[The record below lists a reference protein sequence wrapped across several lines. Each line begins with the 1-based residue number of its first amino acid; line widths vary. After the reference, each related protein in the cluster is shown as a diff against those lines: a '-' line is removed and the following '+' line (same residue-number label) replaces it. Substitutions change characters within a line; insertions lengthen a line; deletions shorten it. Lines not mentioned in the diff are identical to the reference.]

1 MVHLIEPTHNER
13 FTSLL
18 NQFYSA
24 MQTERAI
31 TLAIILRSSMNL
43 IGVVNLRLPENETP
57 HLGYWLGAAYWG
69 KGYCTEAV
77 LEMLRYGFSRLG
89 LQQINARC
97 YDNNA
102 ASEKVMRRCGMRK
115 EPESPVTEEI
125 NGRRVRLVNY
135 SITRNELM

>member
-1 MVHLIEPTHNER
+1 
-13 FTSLL
+13 
-18 NQFYSA
+18 

-57 HLGYWLGAAYWG
+57 YLGYWLGAAYWG

-77 LEMLRYGFSRLG
+77 LEVLRYGFSRLG
-89 LQQINARC
+89 LQRINARC
-97 YDNNA
+97 YDNNV

-135 SITRNELM
+135 SITCNELM